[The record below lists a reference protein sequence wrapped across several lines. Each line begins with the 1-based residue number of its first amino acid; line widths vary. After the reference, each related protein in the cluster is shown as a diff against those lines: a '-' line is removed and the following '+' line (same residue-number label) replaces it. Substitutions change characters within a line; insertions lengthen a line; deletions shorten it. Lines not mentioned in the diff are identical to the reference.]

1 MLYVVRAAAAL
12 QASGGSFQHCH
23 YSMPGLSMQD
33 HNLAADHQR
42 IAVRLESVFDDAIKA
57 LSAVDGLQWSG
68 WKAEQ
73 AGAPA
78 SVEILQASKVRGQ

>member
-1 MLYVVRAAAAL
+1 
-12 QASGGSFQHCH
+12 
-23 YSMPGLSMQD
+23 MPGLSLQD
-33 HNLAADHQR
+33 STLAADHQR
-42 IAVRLESVFDDAIKA
+42 ITVKLESVFDDAISA

-78 SVEILQASKVRGQ
+78 SVEILQASKVRG